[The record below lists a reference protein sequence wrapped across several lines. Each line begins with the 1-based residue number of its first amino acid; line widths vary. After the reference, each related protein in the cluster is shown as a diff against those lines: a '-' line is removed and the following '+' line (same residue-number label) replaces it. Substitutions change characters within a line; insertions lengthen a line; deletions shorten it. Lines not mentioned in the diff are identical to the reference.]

1 MEYGKYIIVEMA
13 NIEMAIIFDN
23 MISHAD
29 LCRSF
34 HLDSIVSAGFFAV
47 GAKTREEASNLFLSN
62 KLIEVPSAGSGSFQE
77 VITDLGFDEA
87 RVIDWTSSAGDWC
100 FGAKNE
106 HGWFIVSQEN
116 RYPYYG
122 FKYMVSDEIGG
133 VDTFENLCDLAQ

>member
-1 MEYGKYIIVEMA
+1 MSKEMCEDATGCKQQGDIIYYNGQGEK
-13 NIEMAIIFDN
+13 I
-23 MISHAD
+23 
-29 LCRSF
+29 
-34 HLDSIVSAGFFAV
+34 
-47 GAKTREEASNLFLSN
+47 TREEASNLFLDN

-116 RYPYYG
+116 RYPYHG
-122 FKYMVSDEIGG
+122 FKYMVSNEIGG